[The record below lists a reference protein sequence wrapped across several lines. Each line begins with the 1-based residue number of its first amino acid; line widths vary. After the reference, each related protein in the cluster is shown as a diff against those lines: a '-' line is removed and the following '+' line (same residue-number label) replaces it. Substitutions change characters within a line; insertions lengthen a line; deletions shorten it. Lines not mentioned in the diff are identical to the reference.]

1 MKKGEVWWADLAEPV
16 ASDPGFR
23 RPVVVTQS
31 DVFNESRIS
40 TVICAVL
47 TTNLNLAVAPGNI
60 LLPRTASRLPKDSV
74 INVSQIVTLDK
85 AQLTNL
91 VSALPRA
98 YIRRMDTG
106 LRLVFGI

>member
-16 ASDPGFR
+16 ASEPGFR

-47 TTNLNLAVAPGNI
+47 TTNLNLAEAPGNI
-60 LLPRTASRLPKDSV
+60 LLPRKASRLPKDSV

-85 AQLTNL
+85 TQLTDM
-91 VSALPRA
+91 VSALPRT

-106 LRLVFGI
+106 LRLIFGI